1 MRILVLTEIIPFE
14 ISVFVSI
21 IGLVFLHSPLSIN

>member
-14 ISVFVSI
+14 ISVVVSI
-21 IGLVFLHSPLSIN
+21 VGLVFLQSPLSIN